1 MAEKLAVDPVH
12 DRSRILRVTGS
23 YNWIYGEPCPVVIE
37 HIEPNFRYGL
47 EELQEMDEM
56 LPAKSSDGRNEGGA
70 IPRDVLSDAPTIRLR
85 SRGLTGRALS
95 GRALSG
101 SSTGCGPV
109 HVNAQ

>member
-12 DRSRILRVTGS
+12 DRSRILRVPGS
-23 YNWIYGEPCPVVIE
+23 YNWIYGESCPVVIE
-37 HIEPNFRYGL
+37 HIEPNLRYGL
-47 EELQEMDEM
+47 EELQEMDEV
-56 LPAKSSDGRNEGGA
+56 LPAKSSDSRNEGGA
-70 IPRDVLSDAPTIRLR
+70 ILRDVLSDAPTIRLR
-85 SRGLTGRALS
+85 SRGLMGRALS